1 MAMDEMDDGSKMDVL
16 FFSVTKIEEKPIQN
30 TK

>member
-16 FFSVTKIEEKPIQN
+16 FFSAPTIEEKPIQN